1 MRRGYTEQMPELDRP
16 TRPVPAPLQA
26 VLSGESADVYFPRTQ
41 QVLRSGGRNPIVTME
56 AFCRKDGATL
66 CGIDEVKG
74 LLALAL
80 HEEATAGRATV
91 WGLRDGDVIGAK
103 EVVLRIR
110 APYLSFAHLET
121 AYLGAMAHGT
131 GWATAA
137 RAIVDAAAPTRVI
150 AFGARHVHPNVAD
163 RLDHAA
169 LIGGVHGASTS
180 AASARYGIA
189 PVGTMP
195 HALIL
200 IYGDTVEAALAF
212 DRAME
217 SDVPRIVL
225 VDTFR
230 DEAEESARVA
240 AALGER
246 LGGVRLD
253 RASEL
258 GGVTPELVADV
269 RAALDNAGATS
280 AKIVISGGL
289 TVERIAQFKAARSA
303 VDTYAV
309 GSAISGVRPI
319 DFTADLHEIDGTP
332 IGKRGRAVGLTGS
345 PRLREV
351 DLAAWR
357 EATLKG

>member
-1 MRRGYTEQMPELDRP
+1 MRGYTAKMPDLDRP
-16 TRPVPAPLQA
+16 TRPVPAPLPA
-26 VLSGESADVYFPRTQ
+26 VLRGDNADVYFLRTQ
-41 QVLRSGGRNPIVTME
+41 QVLRGDGRNPIVTME
-56 AFCRKDGATL
+56 VFCRKDGATL

-74 LLALAL
+74 LLAVAL
-80 HEEATAGRATV
+80 HEEDAAGRVKV
-91 WGLRDGDVIGAK
+91 WALRDGDVIQAK

-137 RAIVDAAAPTRVI
+137 RSVVEAAAPTRVI

-169 LIGGVHGASTS
+169 LIGGAQAASTS
-180 AASARYGIA
+180 AASARHAIE

-195 HALIL
+195 HALVL

-212 DRAME
+212 DRQV
-217 SDVPRIVL
+217 DQQVPRIVL

-230 DEAEESARVA
+230 DEAEESTRVA
-240 AALGER
+240 QALGER
-246 LGGVRLD
+246 LAGVRLD

-258 GGVTPELVADV
+258 GGVTPELVAQV
-269 RAALDNAGATS
+269 RAALNAAGATS

-289 TVERIAQFKAARSA
+289 SVERIKQFKAAGSA
-303 VDTYAV
+303 VDTFAV
-309 GSAISGVRPI
+309 GSAISAAKPI
-319 DFTADLHEIDGTP
+319 DFTADIHEIDGVP
-332 IGKRGRAVGLTGS
+332 IGKRGRAMGLTEA

>member
-1 MRRGYTEQMPELDRP
+1 MADLDRP
-16 TRPVPAPLQA
+16 VRPVPRPLPS
-26 VLSGESADVYFPRTQ
+26 LFSGENADVYFLRTER
-41 QVLRSGGRNPIVTME
+41 VLAAEGRDPLVTME
-56 AFCRKDGATL
+56 VFCRRDGALL

-80 HEEATAGRATV
+80 EADAAAGRASV
-91 WGLRDGDVIGAK
+91 WALRDGDSIAAK

-110 APYLSFAHLET
+110 APYRSIARLET
-121 AYLGAMAHGT
+121 AYLGMLAHGT

-137 RAIVDAAAPTRVI
+137 REIVEAAAPTPVI
-150 AFGARHVHPNVAD
+150 AFGARHVHPNIAD
-163 RLDHAA
+163 RLDYAA
-169 LIGGVHGASTS
+169 IIGGATGASTTAGS
-180 AASARYGIA
+180 SRAALA
-189 PVGTMP
+189 PIGTMP
-195 HALIL
+195 HALVL

-212 DRAME
+212 DRQIE
-217 SDVPRIVL
+217 RDVPRIVL

-230 DEAEESARVA
+230 DESEESARVA

-258 GGVTPELVADV
+258 GGVTPALVAEV
-269 RAALDNAGATS
+269 RAALDDAGATS
-280 AKIVISGGL
+280 AQIVISGGL
-289 TVERIAQFKAARSA
+289 SLERIREFKAAGSR

-319 DFTADLHEIDGTP
+319 DFTADIHEVDGVA
-332 IGKRGRAVGLTGS
+332 IGKRGRGAGITAS

-357 EATLKG
+357 AALTPPTR

>member
-1 MRRGYTEQMPELDRP
+1 MPELDRP
-16 TRPVPAPLQA
+16 TRPVPAPLPA
-26 VLSGESADVYFPRTQ
+26 VLSGANADVYFLRTQ
-41 QVLRSGGRNPIVTME
+41 QVLRLDGRNPIVTME

-74 LLALAL
+74 LLAIALA
-80 HEEATAGRATV
+80 EDAAAGRATV
-91 WGLRDGDVIGAK
+91 WGLRDGDLIGSK

-110 APYLSFAHLET
+110 APYLSVAHLET

-169 LIGGVHGASTS
+169 LIGGAQGASTS
-180 AASARYGIA
+180 AASARHAIA

-195 HALIL
+195 HALVL

-258 GGVTPELVADV
+258 GGVTPELVAEV
-269 RAALDNAGATS
+269 RAVLDGAGATG

-289 TVERIAQFKAARSA
+289 TVERIAQFKAAGSA

-319 DFTADLHEIDGTP
+319 DFTADIHEIDGTP
-332 IGKRGRAVGLTGS
+332 IGKRGRTSGLTDA

-357 EATLKG
+357 EAALKG

>member
-1 MRRGYTEQMPELDRP
+1 
-16 TRPVPAPLQA
+16 
-26 VLSGESADVYFPRTQ
+26 LSGENADVYFLRTQ
-41 QVLRSGGRNPIVTME
+41 QVLRSDGRNPIVTME
-56 AFCRKDGATL
+56 AFCRKEGAIL

-74 LLALAL
+74 LLAVAL
-80 HEEATAGRATV
+80 HEEASAGRATV

-137 RAIVDAAAPTRVI
+137 PTRVI

-169 LIGGVHGASTS
+169 LIGGAQAASTS
-180 AASARYGIA
+180 AASARHGIA

-195 HALIL
+195 HALVL

-240 AALGER
+240 AALGDR

-258 GGVTPELVADV
+258 GGVTPELVAEV
-269 RAALDNAGATS
+269 RAALDGAGATS

-289 TVERIAQFKAARSA
+289 TVERIAQFKAAGSA

-309 GSAISGVRPI
+309 GSAISGTRPI
-319 DFTADLHEIDGTP
+319 DFTADIHDIDGTP
-332 IGKRGRAVGLTGS
+332 IGKRGRASGLTES

>member
-1 MRRGYTEQMPELDRP
+1 MPELDRP
-16 TRPVPAPLQA
+16 TRPVPGPLPA
-26 VLSGESADVYFPRTQ
+26 TLSGVNADVYFLRTQ
-41 QVLRSGGRNPIVTME
+41 AVLKHDGRNPIVTME
-56 AFCRKDGATL
+56 VFCRKEGATL
-66 CGIDEVKG
+66 CGIDEAKA
-74 LLALAL
+74 LLAVAL
-80 HEEATAGRATV
+80 KDDAAAGRATV
-91 WGLRDGDVIGAK
+91 WGLRDGDTIAAK
-103 EVVLRIR
+103 EIVLRIR

-150 AFGARHVHPNVAD
+150 AFGARHVHPSVAD

-169 LIGGVHGASTS
+169 LIGGALGASTT
-180 AASARYGIA
+180 AGSARHGIA

-195 HALIL
+195 HSLVL

-212 DRAME
+212 DRTMDPE
-217 SDVPRIVL
+217 VPRIVL
-225 VDTFR
+225 IDTFR
-230 DEAEESARVA
+230 DEAEEATRVA
-240 AALGER
+240 AALGDR

-258 GGVTPELVADV
+258 GGVTPELVAEV
-269 RAALDNAGATS
+269 RAALDAAGAPQ

-289 TVERIAQFKAARSA
+289 TVERIVQFKAANSA

-309 GSAISGVRPI
+309 GSAISGTRPI
-319 DFTADLHEIDGTP
+319 DFTADIHEIDGTP
-332 IGKRGRAVGLTGS
+332 IGKRGRSGGLTDA

-357 EATLKG
+357 DAALKG

>member
-1 MRRGYTEQMPELDRP
+1 MPAIDRP
-16 TRPVPAPLQA
+16 TRPVPTPLPST
-26 VLSGESADVYFPRTQ
+26 LRGDSADIYFLRTQ
-41 QVLRSGGRNPIVTME
+41 QVLRADGRNPIVTME
-56 AFCRKDGATL
+56 AFCRRDGATL

-74 LLALAL
+74 LLAIAL
-80 HEEATAGRATV
+80 HDDAVAGRATV

-137 RAIVDAAAPTRVI
+137 RTIVDAAAPTPVI

-169 LIGGVHGASTS
+169 LIGGAQGASTS
-180 AASARYGIA
+180 AASARHDRTA
-189 PVGTMP
+189 VGTMP
-195 HALIL
+195 HALVL

-212 DRAME
+212 DRNME

-230 DEAEESARVA
+230 DEAEETARVA
-240 AALGER
+240 AALGDR
-246 LGGVRLD
+246 LAGVRLD

-258 GGVTPELVADV
+258 GGVTPELVAEV
-269 RAALDNAGATS
+269 RAALDAAGATS

-289 TVERIAQFKAARSA
+289 TVERIAQFKAAGSA
-303 VDTYAV
+303 VDTFAV
-309 GSAISGVRPI
+309 GSSISGVRPI
-319 DFTADLHEIDGTP
+319 DFTADLHEIDGEP
-332 IGKRGRAVGLTGS
+332 IGKRGRAHGLTDS

-357 EATLKG
+357 DAALKG

>member
-1 MRRGYTEQMPELDRP
+1 MPELDRP
-16 TRPVPAPLQA
+16 TRPVPAPLPA
-26 VLSGESADVYFPRTQ
+26 VLSGENADVYFLRTQ
-41 QVLRSGGRNPIVTME
+41 QVLRIDGRNPIVTME
-56 AFCRKDGATL
+56 AFCRKEGATL

-74 LLALAL
+74 LLAVAL
-80 HEEATAGRATV
+80 HEEAAVGRATV

-110 APYLSFAHLET
+110 APYLSFAH
-121 AYLGAMAHGT
+121 
-131 GWATAA
+131 
-137 RAIVDAAAPTRVI
+137 
-150 AFGARHVHPNVAD
+150 PNVAD

-169 LIGGVHGASTS
+169 LIGGAQGASTS
-180 AASARYGIA
+180 AASARHGIA

-195 HALIL
+195 HALVL

-217 SDVPRIVL
+217 SEVPRIVL

-240 AALGER
+240 AALGNR

-258 GGVTPELVADV
+258 GGVTPELVAEV
-269 RAALDNAGATS
+269 RAALDGAGATS

-289 TVERIAQFKAARSA
+289 TVERIAQFKAAGSA

-309 GSAISGVRPI
+309 GSAISGTRPI
-319 DFTADLHEIDGTP
+319 DFTADIHDIDGTP
-332 IGKRGRAVGLTGS
+332 IGKRGRASGLTES

-357 EATLKG
+357 EAMLKG

>member
-1 MRRGYTEQMPELDRP
+1 MSEVDRP
-16 TRPVPAPLQA
+16 TRPVPPPLPA
-26 VLSGESADVYFPRTQ
+26 LLRGENADVYFLRTQ
-41 QVLRSGGRNPIVTME
+41 QVLRNDGRDPMVTME
-56 AFCRKDGATL
+56 VFCRKEGATL

-74 LLALAL
+74 LLAVAL
-80 HEEATAGRATV
+80 QEEAAAGRATV
-91 WGLRDGDVIGAK
+91 CALRDGDLIGAK
-103 EVVLRIR
+103 EVVLRVR

-169 LIGGVHGASTS
+169 LIGGALGASTS
-180 AASARYGIA
+180 AASARHKIA

-195 HALIL
+195 HALVL
-200 IYGDTVEAALAF
+200 IYGDTVDAALAF
-212 DRAME
+212 DRAVDAE
-217 SDVPRIVL
+217 VPRIVL

-230 DEAEESARVA
+230 DEAEESTRVA
-240 AALGER
+240 KALGDR

-258 GGVTPELVADV
+258 GGVTPELVAEV
-269 RAALDNAGATS
+269 RAALDAAGATH

-289 TVERIAQFKAARSA
+289 TVERIAQFKAAASP

-309 GSAISGVRPI
+309 GSAISGARPV
-319 DFTADLHEIDGTP
+319 DFTADIHEVDGVQA
-332 IGKRGRAVGLTGS
+332 GKRGRAGGLTES

-351 DLAAWR
+351 DLIAWR
-357 EATLKG
+357 EAVQKG

>member
-1 MRRGYTEQMPELDRP
+1 
-16 TRPVPAPLQA
+16 
-26 VLSGESADVYFPRTQ
+26 LSGENADVYFLRTQ
-41 QVLRSGGRNPIVTME
+41 QVLRSDGRNPIVTME
-56 AFCRKDGATL
+56 AFCRKEGAIL

-74 LLALAL
+74 LLAVAL
-80 HEEATAGRATV
+80 HEEASAGRATV

-169 LIGGVHGASTS
+169 LIGGAQAASTS
-180 AASARYGIA
+180 AASARHGIA

-195 HALIL
+195 HALVL

-240 AALGER
+240 AALGDR

-258 GGVTPELVADV
+258 GGVTPELVAEV
-269 RAALDNAGATS
+269 RAALDGAGATS

-289 TVERIAQFKAARSA
+289 TQFKAAGSA

-309 GSAISGVRPI
+309 GSAISGTRPI
-319 DFTADLHEIDGTP
+319 DFTADIHDIDGTP
-332 IGKRGRAVGLTGS
+332 IGKRGRASGLTES

>member
-1 MRRGYTEQMPELDRP
+1 
-16 TRPVPAPLQA
+16 
-26 VLSGESADVYFPRTQ
+26 LSGDNADVYFLRTQ
-41 QVLRSGGRNPIVTME
+41 QVLRSDGRNPIVTME
-56 AFCRKDGATL
+56 AFCRKEGATL

-74 LLALAL
+74 LLAVAL
-80 HEEATAGRATV
+80 HEEAAAGRATV

-110 APYLSFAHLET
+110 APYLSFAHL
-121 AYLGAMAHGT
+121 
-131 GWATAA
+131 
-137 RAIVDAAAPTRVI
+137 TRVI

-169 LIGGVHGASTS
+169 LIGGAQGASTS
-180 AASARYGIA
+180 AASARHGIA

-240 AALGER
+240 AALGNR

-258 GGVTPELVADV
+258 GGVTPELVAEV
-269 RAALDNAGATS
+269 RAALDGAGATS

-289 TVERIAQFKAARSA
+289 TVERIAQFKAAGSA

-309 GSAISGVRPI
+309 GSAISGTRPI
-319 DFTADLHEIDGTP
+319 DFTADIHDIDGTP
-332 IGKRGRAVGLTGS
+332 IGKRGRASGLTES

>member
-1 MRRGYTEQMPELDRP
+1 MALKDD
-16 TRPVPAPLQA
+16 A
-26 VLSGESADVYFPRTQ
+26 V
-41 QVLRSGGRNPIVTME
+41 
-56 AFCRKDGATL
+56 
-66 CGIDEVKG
+66 
-74 LLALAL
+74 
-80 HEEATAGRATV
+80 AGRATV
-91 WGLRDGDVIGAK
+91 WGLRDGDTIAAK
-103 EVVLRIR
+103 EIVLRIR

-169 LIGGVHGASTS
+169 LIGGALGASTS
-180 AASARYGIA
+180 AASARHQIA

-195 HALIL
+195 HSLVL

-212 DRAME
+212 DRNIE
-217 SDVPRIVL
+217 SEVPRIVL

-230 DEAEESARVA
+230 DESEESARVA
-240 AALGER
+240 AALGSK

-258 GGVTPELVADV
+258 GGVTPALVAEV
-269 RAALDNAGATS
+269 RAALDAAGAT
-280 AKIVISGGL
+280 AAQIVISGGL
-289 TVERIAQFKAARSA
+289 SLERIAEFKAAGSR

-319 DFTADLHEIDGTP
+319 DFTADIHEIDGQP
-332 IGKRGRAVGLTGS
+332 IGKRGRPSGTTTS
-345 PRLREV
+345 PRHREV

-357 EATLKG
+357 AALAPATR

>member
-1 MRRGYTEQMPELDRP
+1 MPELDRP
-16 TRPVPAPLQA
+16 ARPVPTPLPA
-26 VLSGESADVYFPRTQ
+26 ILRGDNADVYFLRTQ
-41 QVLRSGGRNPIVTME
+41 AVLKHDGRNPIVTME
-56 AFCRKDGATL
+56 AFCRREGATL

-74 LLALAL
+74 LLAVAL
-80 HEEATAGRATV
+80 HDEAAAGRATV
-91 WGLRDGDVIGAK
+91 WGLRDGDVINAN
-103 EVVLRIR
+103 EVVLKIR
-110 APYLSFAHLET
+110 APYFSFAHLET

-169 LIGGVHGASTS
+169 LIGGAEGASTS
-180 AASARYGIA
+180 VASGRHRIA

-195 HALIL
+195 HALVL

-212 DRAME
+212 DRAIGSE
-217 SDVPRIVL
+217 VPRIVL
-225 VDTFR
+225 VDTLR
-230 DEAEESARVA
+230 DEAEEAARVA
-240 AALGER
+240 AALGDR

-258 GGVTPELVADV
+258 GGVTPELVAEV
-269 RAALDNAGATS
+269 RAALDDAGATS

-289 TVERIAQFKAARSA
+289 TAERIAQFKAARSA

-309 GSAISGVRPI
+309 GGAISGARPI

-332 IGKRGRAVGLTGS
+332 IGKRGRTIGVTEA

-357 EATLKG
+357 EATLRG